1 MLTPKFHYHRVAPF
15 VIATLLLMTLGANT
29 LAQTTPTRT
38 PSETMRVFYKAL
50 FERRFRE
57 ALNMSIY
64 QQAIVGLTDKEFDEF
79 RPDFE
84 AMAKGAD
91 AIEITGEQISGD
103 VASVFVKVKDD
114 SGTMQTSKVDLIRVG
129 DAWIVGNATD
139 QMIVKQ
145 AGKEYFFNI
154 RIQAHEEEAAE
165 MMIRIVKAQLV
176 HNSQNGGLYADIPT
190 LVKAGLL
197 PVDIETTASTGY
209 RYHMKVGADKK
220 SYQAGA
226 EPAEYGRTGKLSFYL
241 DLNGLIRKDIGG
253 KPLTPARK

>member
-1 MLTPKFHYHRVAPF
+1 MLTPKSHYLRVAAF
-15 VIATLLLMTLGANT
+15 VIATLLLMTMGAIT
-29 LAQTTPTRT
+29 FAQTTPTRT

-57 ALNMSIY
+57 AFAMSIY
-64 QQAIVGLTDKEFDEF
+64 QPAIDGLTDKEFDEF

-84 AMAKGAD
+84 AMGKGAD
-91 AIEITGEQISGD
+91 GIEVTGEQISGD
-103 VASVFVKVKDD
+103 IATVFVKVKDD
-114 SGTMQTSKVDLIRVG
+114 SGTLQTSKVDLIKLG
-129 DAWIVGNATD
+129 DAWIVGNAAD
-139 QMIVKQ
+139 QLTVKK

-154 RIQAHEEEAAE
+154 RIQAHEEDAAE

-176 HNSQNGGLYADIPT
+176 HNSQNAGLYADIPT

-197 PVDIETTASTGY
+197 PPDIESTASTGY
-209 RYHMKVGADKK
+209 RYHLKVSADRK

-226 EPAEYGRTGKLSFYL
+226 EPEVYGRTGRLSFYL

-253 KPLTPARK
+253 KPLTPDKK

>member
-1 MLTPKFHYHRVAPF
+1 MLTPKSHYLRVAL
-15 VIATLLLMTLGANT
+15 VVLATLLLMTTGANI

-38 PSETMRVFYKAL
+38 PSETMVFFYKAL
-50 FERRFRE
+50 FEKRFRE
-57 ALNMSIY
+57 ALAMSIY
-64 QQAIVGLTDKEFDEF
+64 QPAIEGLTDKEFDEF

-91 AIEITGEQISGD
+91 GIEITGEQISGD
-103 VASVFVKVKDD
+103 VATVFIKIKDD

-129 DAWIVGNATD
+129 DAWIVGNAED
-139 QMIVKQ
+139 QKTVKQ

-154 RIQAHEEEAAE
+154 RIQAHEADAGE
-165 MMIRIVKAQLV
+165 MMVRIVKAQLV
-176 HNSQNGGLYADIPT
+176 HNSQNAGLYADIPT

-197 PVDIETTASTGY
+197 PADIETTASTGY
-209 RYHMKVGADKK
+209 RYHMKISPDKK

-253 KPLTPARK
+253 KPLTPAKK

>member
-1 MLTPKFHYHRVAPF
+1 MLRLGFHYLRVAPF
-15 VIATLLLMTLGANT
+15 VFATLLLLTLGANT
-29 LAQTTPTRT
+29 LAQTTPTRS

-64 QQAIVGLTDKEFDEF
+64 QPAIVGLTDKEFDEF

-84 AMAKGAD
+84 AMAQGAD
-91 AIEITGEQISGD
+91 GIEVTGEQISGD

-114 SGTMQTSKVDLIRVG
+114 SGTLQTSKIDLIRVG

-139 QMIVKQ
+139 QMTVKK

-154 RIQAHEEEAAE
+154 RIQAHEEDAAE
-165 MMIRIVKAQLV
+165 MMVRIVKAQVV
-176 HNSQNGGLYADIPT
+176 HSSQNNGLYADLPT
-190 LVKAGLL
+190 LVKEGLL
-197 PVDIETTASTGY
+197 PADIETSASTGY
-209 RYHMKVGADKK
+209 RYHMKISVDKR

-253 KPLTPARK
+253 KPLSPAKK